1 MTEIETFAEKF
12 ESHAWSIFRD
22 YLKNL
27 INHMEDKRIPTEKQK
42 RILSSVYDFINEFLE
57 ERGQD
62 QASIQ
67 LSHTLIDEIGPSEE
81 ITMTLAIPTMPV
93 EKEITELP
101 PSYERKSS
109 LGEVIIDKSLILIFV
124 FSQFFLSLLLIVIDP
139 QIINYDDWWFEMMLY
154 VFLKPRVLLI
164 SVISTIIIELIIF
177 SGLKN
182 KNLDPLSSK
191 MKRMIRRI
199 EISNFGSI
207 IFLYFSLYMI
217 LGGGNILLSVITNP
231 ELLHTNP
238 DINNVIQSLIVLT
251 PLTVV
256 LGFILYLWNYSYRPK
271 IHTYQSLFN
280 KYRYIRAFDDKRGF
294 RFIKALFGLYLGI
307 LLVIFTIIYILHI
320 IMGSSQ
326 LYLVITRGLVF
337 ITIGLQVAW
346 IFIQFFKDVYYT
358 SWKYIQGTTPEYR
371 EKFIK
376 SVNNPRPYEINQ
388 ILVNPYDTL
397 AGLVGI
403 LTYITIYSYLDI
415 FVYFRYN
422 ALSKTTMTILLL
434 FWISVIIIYLIM
446 SMLLYRLVDKV
457 PSKPISFRRYYVVLT
472 SVFCMVWGIQ
482 FLEYSKSVFIYPSVV
497 NGVIEILI
505 QAGALL
511 TLISLFSFPFFLW
524 YRPVIASHLMDY
536 TSIPFILLVGYAIA
550 VVPLLNTY
558 IGFNPIYVIGIGGI
572 IPLFLLTVI
581 FYLLVRKYSYILHL
595 A

>member
-1 MTEIETFAEKF
+1 
-12 ESHAWSIFRD
+12 
-22 YLKNL
+22 
-27 INHMEDKRIPTEKQK
+27 
-42 RILSSVYDFINEFLE
+42 
-57 ERGQD
+57 
-62 QASIQ
+62 
-67 LSHTLIDEIGPSEE
+67 
-81 ITMTLAIPTMPV
+81 
-93 EKEITELP
+93 
-101 PSYERKSS
+101 
-109 LGEVIIDKSLILIFV
+109 
-124 FSQFFLSLLLIVIDP
+124 
-139 QIINYDDWWFEMMLY
+139 
-154 VFLKPRVLLI
+154 
-164 SVISTIIIELIIF
+164 
-177 SGLKN
+177 
-182 KNLDPLSSK
+182 
-191 MKRMIRRI
+191 
-199 EISNFGSI
+199 
-207 IFLYFSLYMI
+207 
-217 LGGGNILLSVITNP
+217 
-231 ELLHTNP
+231 
-238 DINNVIQSLIVLT
+238 
-251 PLTVV
+251 
-256 LGFILYLWNYSYRPK
+256 
-271 IHTYQSLFN
+271 
-280 KYRYIRAFDDKRGF
+280 
-294 RFIKALFGLYLGI
+294 
-307 LLVIFTIIYILHI
+307 
-320 IMGSSQ
+320 MGSSQ